1 MRTIFPS
8 ILWWRRGSN
17 CSNAPLLI
25 LIPLIYSTVEKS
37 FSASNV
43 RFSFSF
49 IKGSNSTNISHVL
62 CSTSYKKRVIVPNCT
77 SPNIKT
83 RRTEKWEQLKQSERH
98 KGRRQRW
105 HKEGRTGEGE
115 ALFRQSD
122 NIPSPEH
129 IGGCPLTPSRRSLWR
144 QSEQLWPACRFPI
157 ISLAEGS
164 GLPIHQQVWTCKLW
178 WQSIRCYT
186 NHTTVIP
193 GIKYFTFTHNTLI
206 ISTRSF
212 LATPPK
218 NTWSQGILIKLLV
231 ESSTEGRGV
240 CLAAY

>member
-1 MRTIFPS
+1 M
-8 ILWWRRGSN
+8 
-17 CSNAPLLI
+17 
-25 LIPLIYSTVEKS
+25 TV
-37 FSASNV
+37 
-43 RFSFSF
+43 
-49 IKGSNSTNISHVL
+49 L
-62 CSTSYKKRVIVPNCT
+62 NCT

-83 RRTEKWEQLKQSERH
+83 QRREKGEQLKQSERH
-98 KGRRQRW
+98 KGRGQRW

-122 NIPSPEH
+122 NVPSPEH
-129 IGGCPLTPSRRSLWR
+129 ICGCPLTPSRHSLWR

-178 WQSIRCYT
+178 WQSIRGYT

-193 GIKYFTFTHNTLI
+193 GKKYFTFTHNTLI

-212 LATPPK
+212 LATPSPPK
-218 NTWSQGILIKLLV
+218 NTWSQGILITLLV
-231 ESSTEGRGV
+231 ESSTERREV
-240 CLAAY
+240 WLASYWEAKYQPKHLQQSPPLGWHACVWVRKLNDANWFYPPKKPPKELTLSSKLQYTIYFLKTISKHDL

>member
-1 MRTIFPS
+1 M
-8 ILWWRRGSN
+8 
-17 CSNAPLLI
+17 
-25 LIPLIYSTVEKS
+25 
-37 FSASNV
+37 
-43 RFSFSF
+43 
-49 IKGSNSTNISHVL
+49 GSNSTNISHVL
-62 CSTSYKKRVIVPNCT
+62 CSTSYKREWLYLTALLQT
-77 SPNIKT
+77 SKH
-83 RRTEKWEQLKQSERH
+83 EGEKKWEQLKRSERH
-98 KGRRQRW
+98 QGRRQRW

-122 NIPSPEH
+122 NIPSLEH

-144 QSEQLWPACRFPI
+144 QSEQIWPACRFPI

-218 NTWSQGILIKLLV
+218 KTWSQGILITLLV
-231 ESSTEGRGV
+231 ESSTEGRRV
-240 CLAAY
+240 WLAAYQPKHLQQSPILGWHACEYGS